1 MKKLRLMAMAMVLA
15 LVFILAGY
23 NSNKTWNNTGEMP
36 ETRVEETSDG
46 TEITGKGERTVTMAT
61 LPKELAHIPEDYFEE
76 SEYPGT
82 LVELEYDTYESMA
95 YEEQGQVLHKRAI
108 VYLSYGYSEEEK
120 YGGLYLNY
128 MAKNAEQDV

>member
-1 MKKLRLMAMAMVLA
+1 
-15 LVFILAGY
+15 
-23 NSNKTWNNTGEMP
+23 
-36 ETRVEETSDG
+36 
-46 TEITGKGERTVTMAT
+46 MAT
-61 LPKELAHIPEDYFEE
+61 LPKELAQIPEDYFEE

-108 VYLSYGYSEEEK
+108 VYLPYGYSEEKK